1 MRALDISDKYWID
14 IDHDKAL
21 KNAKSLLIEQLEKD
35 TDGPISKIFN
45 RPISTRISELLVK
58 TRITPNRISLLSFI
72 IAVFAGLFFCAGE
85 YLYLVVG
92 GILAQFSSIIDGCD
106 GEIARLKFEET
117 QYGGWFDAVLDRY
130 ADALIIFGMAQGH
143 WALHNNILI
152 WTVGFAALMGTFLNS
167 YTADKYDSLFS
178 KKMSSGFEI
187 RIGRDIRLLLIFV
200 GALSNQIFLALA
212 ILAIMTN
219 FESIRRLV
227 VLRPKYV

>member
-1 MRALDISDKYWID
+1 M
-14 IDHDKAL
+14 
-21 KNAKSLLIEQLEKD
+21 
-35 TDGPISKIFN
+35 
-45 RPISTRISELLVK
+45 
-58 TRITPNRISLLSFI
+58 
-72 IAVFAGLFFCAGE
+72 
-85 YLYLVVG
+85 
-92 GILAQFSSIIDGCD
+92 
-106 GEIARLKFEET
+106 
-117 QYGGWFDAVLDRY
+117 
-130 ADALIIFGMAQGH
+130 
-143 WALHNNILI
+143 I

-167 YTADKYDSLFS
+167 YTADKYDSLFK